1 MTEPIFILLVE
12 SEDIVRNILDTALAE
27 AGFQVIFAFDAPEAT
42 AELRLN
48 PALYRAVITDVR
60 KANGPGSW
68 DVAQRARELVEEM
81 PIIYI
86 NGEGT
91 HDWFIKGVPNSLLI
105 TRPFLPAQIV
115 AAVLTLMNTNT
126 RNPAFN
132 RMPRLLSGN
141 EKPKAD

>member
-12 SEDIVRNILDTALAE
+12 GEDIVRETLDTALAE
-27 AGFQVIFAFDAPEAT
+27 AGFQVIFAFDEAEAT
-42 AELRLN
+42 AELSLN

-60 KANGPGSW
+60 KANGPGGW

-81 PIIYI
+81 PIVYI

-105 TRPFLPAQIV
+105 TKPFLPAQIV
-115 AAVLTLMNTNT
+115 AAVLTLMNAKT
-126 RNPAFN
+126 PN
-132 RMPRLLSGN
+132 RPSAEYLGRYPGTKN
-141 EKPKAD
+141 